1 MEDFGSPNTTYS
13 FTGIGGGTV
22 TEVATTG
29 TRAETVIYTAESSN
43 AALYQLTSVSF
54 GTHSQTVT
62 PTSSSPTF
70 AFQTNTATQTTT
82 VSETVTHSGSTETLT
97 YSSGANGNANS
108 YWLST
113 DTVTITNPST
123 TLPNGATVS
132 FSFGSSGSVTETETW
147 GSHTFTHTDQ
157 AIPTATFTGLNTN
170 TVTESTIAG
179 NGVTTITYTGSA
191 SAGYAVQQVSTTF
204 VPTNGATTVLSVNP
218 CDRAN
223 FDFTTGTVTWIG
235 PSGTAGTAKSLTANS
250 HVTFTDLGA
259 ATGLSGDFVQET
271 VTLGSHSSY
280 EIFYSST
287 GTKGEYMEVAH
298 GSATVDLTGLATQI
312 TALNQLHT
320 LIT

>member
-1 MEDFGSPNTTYS
+1 MDDFGSPNTTYS
-13 FTGIGGGTV
+13 FTGIGGSSI

-29 TRAETVIYTAESSN
+29 SRAETVVYTAEASN
-43 AALYQLTSVSF
+43 ASLYQITSVTF
-54 GTHSQTVT
+54 GSHSQTVT

-70 AFQTNTATQTTT
+70 AFQSNAATQTTT
-82 VSETVTHSGSTETLT
+82 VSETVTHTNSTETLT
-97 YSSGANGNANS
+97 YSSGANGNASS

-123 TLPNGATVS
+123 TLPGGATVS
-132 FSFGSSGSVTETETW
+132 FSFGSSGSVTETETR
-147 GSHTFTHTDQ
+147 GGHTFTNTE
-157 AIPTATFTGLNTN
+157 AAVPTASFTGLNTG
-170 TVTESTIAG
+170 TVTESTISG

-191 SAGYAVQQVSTTF
+191 SAGYAVQQISTTF

-223 FDFTTGTVTWIG
+223 FDFTAGTVAWVG
-235 PSGTAGTAKSLTANS
+235 PGGTAGTARSLTANS

-259 ATGLSGDFVQET
+259 ATGLTGDFVQET
-271 VTLGSHSSY
+271 ATFGTHSSY

-298 GSATVDLTGLATQI
+298 GSATVDLTGLTTQI
-312 TALNQLHT
+312 IALNQLHT
-320 LIT
+320 LVS